1 MKKYRKSH
9 KRLEGHSKHS
19 IRMYMDGEVEESKLK
34 ELCEEKMSENVHKII
49 NDIKPQIQ

>member
-1 MKKYRKSH
+1 MKKYRISH
-9 KRLEGHSKHS
+9 NRLEVHSKHS

-34 ELCEEKMSENVHKII
+34 ELCEEKMSENVPKII